1 MSKPQ
6 LIALVVLE
14 CISLVFIVR
23 LWRRKRKMPGWQRC
37 LWSVVLLV
45 PLVGWV
51 LYGFNAIGPEAHS
64 DDLPERWGPDAPPG
78 S

>member
-6 LIALVVLE
+6 LIVFVVLE

-23 LWRRKRKMPGWQRC
+23 LWRRKRKMPGWRRC
-37 LWSVVLLV
+37 LWSIVLLV
-45 PLVGWV
+45 PLVGWL
-51 LYGFNAIGPEAHS
+51 LYGFNAIDPEAHS
-64 DDLPERWGPDAPPG
+64 DDLPERWGSDAPPG